1 MWKSRG
7 PVAAA
12 LALAALP
19 VPSLAE
25 TPEKQTFTLTN
36 TADRVAFCTVLVDGR
51 THVQLALRAGKS
63 WSDALD
69 PRRPVQLVCNRAKQ
83 TVFGPLA
90 TGKTYRLLMNGR
102 WWDLAEGAA
111 E

>member
-1 MWKSRG
+1 MWKFRG

-12 LALAALP
+12 LALAVLP

>member
-19 VPSLAE
+19 IPSLAE

-36 TADRVAFCTVLVDGR
+36 TADRLAFCTVLVDGR